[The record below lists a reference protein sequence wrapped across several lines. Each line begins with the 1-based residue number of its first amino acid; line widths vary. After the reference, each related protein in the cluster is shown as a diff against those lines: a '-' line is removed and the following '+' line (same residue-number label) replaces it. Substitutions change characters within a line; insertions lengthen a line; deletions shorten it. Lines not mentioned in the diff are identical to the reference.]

1 MNGYSTRF
9 IAHHTVM
16 AVDVEGFGDSRRT
29 IPHQLTVRD
38 ALYEILRQAF
48 ATAGIPWPA
57 CYREDRGDGVLVLA
71 PAQMPKTVFVETL
84 PYALVA
90 GLRRHNSEHP
100 LESRIRLRVA
110 LHAGEVAYDANGV
123 TAGAINLV
131 FRLLDAP
138 PLKAAL
144 AESTGVLALITS
156 DWFYDEVARHSTGTE
171 FRQAQVNVKETSTTG
186 WIARPDDP
194 YPPVDRAL
202 LPATRRWLFR

>member
-9 IAHHTVM
+9 IAHHTVL

-48 ATAGIPWPA
+48 AVAGIPWPA
-57 CYREDRGDGVLVLA
+57 CYREDRGDGVLILA
-71 PAQMPKTVFVETL
+71 PAQMPKAPFIETL
-84 PYALVA
+84 PFALVA

-100 LESRIRLRVA
+100 PESRIRLRLA
-110 LHAGEVAYDANGV
+110 LHAGEVAYDDNGV
-123 TAGAINLV
+123 TASSINLV

-144 AESTGVLALITS
+144 TDSTGVLALITS
-156 DWFYDEVARHSTGTE
+156 DWFYDEVARHSVSTE

-194 YPPVDRAL
+194 YPPDRAL
-202 LPATRRWLFR
+202 LPAARRWLFR